1 MQICVVKKP
10 FIIWIIHNT
19 YKNKQYNLFGALPNM
34 LLTVLCLQ
42 KMDINGTMDKIDV
55 NMASVILLSNTTEA
69 LLRNFSQAVQLNYQG
84 FRDEVNYSISG

>member
-1 MQICVVKKP
+1 
-10 FIIWIIHNT
+10 
-19 YKNKQYNLFGALPNM
+19 M
-34 LLTVLCLQ
+34 LSPVLCLQ